1 MDSFEWNKIIGA
13 VLGTAIFIFV
23 VRLVAEHI
31 YEAEKP
37 EKPGYVVE
45 GVVET
50 AAGGGAA
57 APVEE
62 TMPDWGTVLAA
73 ADVAAGKALVSKCE
87 QCHDVTKG
95 GPNKIGPNLFA
106 VVDRPRGS
114 HEGFAYSSAM
124 KDKPAT
130 GPMTSCSSSSRR
142 RCRHSRHQDELR
154 RHAQRKG
161 PHQPDRLFAQRSR
174 YARADP
180 GARAQ
185 EGSAAAR
192 AAAARCRAAPAK
204 GLRRAMRPA
213 RAQVIAS
220 LTCLRAASRIGLRI
234 SLCAPS
240 SAEIFRKLPA
250 FERDLSEYP
259 ELAVLTANFPV
270 IRRECD
276 SLIRSS
282 LRIPGMEELTSYTP
296 AASTRSPGKAS
307 CSSRANS
314 STRIAPWRRNRA
326 LLRGIPGVYT
336 AFFSVLEPHQHIKAH
351 WGYWKG
357 FVRYHLGVVIPAT
370 TATTNAGSGSI
381 RMPRRAPATAPP
393 SNRRKILLA

>member
-106 VVDRPRGS
+106 VVDRVRAT

-124 KDKPAT
+124 KGKPGNWT
-130 GPMTSCSSSSRR
+130 Y
-142 RCRHSRHQDELR
+142 DELFKFIKAPGVDIPGTKMSFAGMR
-154 RHAQRKG
+154 SEK
-161 PHQPDRLFAQRSR
+161 DRVNLIAYLRSE
-174 YARADP
+174 ADTP
-180 GARAQ
+180 APIPAPAPKK
-185 EGSAAAR
+185 EAAAPAPAE
-192 AAAARCRAAPAK
+192 AAGAPAK
-204 GLRRAMRPA
+204 GPGGPA
-213 RAQVIAS
+213 
-220 LTCLRAASRIGLRI
+220 
-234 SLCAPS
+234 
-240 SAEIFRKLPA
+240 
-250 FERDLSEYP
+250 
-259 ELAVLTANFPV
+259 
-270 IRRECD
+270 
-276 SLIRSS
+276 
-282 LRIPGMEELTSYTP
+282 P
-296 AASTRSPGKAS
+296 AAPK
-307 CSSRANS
+307 
-314 STRIAPWRRNRA
+314 
-326 LLRGIPGVYT
+326 
-336 AFFSVLEPHQHIKAH
+336 
-351 WGYWKG
+351 
-357 FVRYHLGVVIPAT
+357 
-370 TATTNAGSGSI
+370 
-381 RMPRRAPATAPP
+381 
-393 SNRRKILLA
+393 